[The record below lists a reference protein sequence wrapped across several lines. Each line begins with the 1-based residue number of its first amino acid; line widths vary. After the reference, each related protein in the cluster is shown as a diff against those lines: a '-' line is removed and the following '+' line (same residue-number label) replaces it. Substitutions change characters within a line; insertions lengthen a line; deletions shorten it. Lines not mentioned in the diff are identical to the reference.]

1 MEARHQLLAYALRQE
16 TVGEPDA
23 GNLHVRFDEE
33 ALERPV
39 PCGPK

>member
-1 MEARHQLLAYALRQE
+1 MRARLQLLAHALRQE

-33 ALERPV
+33 ALESLV
-39 PCGPK
+39 LCGPK

>member
-1 MEARHQLLAYALRQE
+1 MRARPQLLAHALWQE

-33 ALERPV
+33 VLESLVR
-39 PCGPK
+39 CGPK